1 MRNIFSLLFLII
13 CFSFAG
19 CVTDSLD
26 DSTPE
31 TEGPFFNTSD
41 GASAESPN
49 TGSDEDIDSSGQITA
64 GEWSDLTNWQY
75 WNDLKNNQEFTEEL
89 TQWGFY
95 LNHRL
100 SFTVE
105 NKAGL
110 PVIDAKLVLKDREGA
125 NIWSAKTDNKG
136 KAELWITP
144 FETSADLSLND
155 CSVWIN
161 GSKIHQTLKTY
172 EEGVNMVE
180 IRSPQTAP
188 NNVEI
193 AFIVDATGSMSDE
206 LEFLKDDLKNIIQK
220 VEKSGSNLDIA
231 TSSVFYRDEQDEYL
245 VKSSGFTNNIDNT
258 LAFINEQSAAGGGDF
273 PEAVHTALNTAL
285 EDLQWSSRARTRLA
299 FLILDAP
306 PHHREE
312 IKFDIQN
319 SVRLA
324 AQMGVKL
331 IPVTAS
337 GIDKNTEFLM
347 RHFSMATNSTY
358 VFITNHSGIG
368 NDHIEPSIGEYE
380 VELLNELLIR
390 LIGKYSE

>member
-1 MRNIFSLLFLII
+1 MRKTVSFLFLII
-13 CFSFAG
+13 CIAFAG

-31 TEGPFFNTSD
+31 TEGPFLNTSD
-41 GASAESPN
+41 GTSAESPN
-49 TGSDEDIDSSGQITA
+49 TGGQDVDYSGKITA
-64 GEWSDLTNWQY
+64 GEWSDLNNWQY
-75 WNDLKNNQEFTEEL
+75 WKDLKNNQEFTKEL
-89 TQWGFY
+89 KHWGFQ

-100 SFTVE
+100 SFAVK

-110 PVIDAKLVLKDREGA
+110 PVIDVKLVLKDGEGT

-144 FETSADLSLND
+144 FETSTDPSLDN

-161 GSKIHQTLKTY
+161 GSRINQALKTY

-180 IRSPQTAP
+180 LRSPQTAP

-220 VEKSGSNLDIA
+220 VEKSGSNLDIS

-245 VKSSGFTNNIDNT
+245 VKSSGFTTNIDNT

-273 PEAVHTALNTAL
+273 PK
-285 EDLQWSSRARTRLA
+285 
-299 FLILDAP
+299 P
-306 PHHREE
+306 C
-312 IKFDIQN
+312 
-319 SVRLA
+319 
-324 AQMGVKL
+324 
-331 IPVTAS
+331 IP
-337 GIDKNTEFLM
+337 
-347 RHFSMATNSTY
+347 R
-358 VFITNHSGIG
+358 
-368 NDHIEPSIGEYE
+368 
-380 VELLNELLIR
+380 
-390 LIGKYSE
+390 

>member
-1 MRNIFSLLFLII
+1 MRNILSLLFLII

-19 CVTDSLD
+19 CATDSVE

-31 TEGPFFNTSD
+31 KEDPFFNTSD
-41 GASAESPN
+41 RASAESPN
-49 TGSDEDIDSSGQITA
+49 TGADEDIDSSGQITA
-64 GEWSDLTNWQY
+64 GEWSDLNNWQY
-75 WNDLKNNQEFTEEL
+75 WKDLKNNQEFSEKL
-89 TQWGFY
+89 THWDFY

-110 PVIDAKLVLKDREGA
+110 PVIDAKLMLKDREGA
-125 NIWSAKTDNKG
+125 NIWSAKTDNTG
-136 KAELWITP
+136 NAELWITP
-144 FETSADLSLND
+144 FEKSADFSLND
-155 CSVWIN
+155 YSVWIN
-161 GSKIHQTLKTY
+161 GSKIKQTLKTY
-172 EEGVNMVE
+172 EEGVNNVE
-180 IRSPQTAP
+180 IRNPQTAP
-188 NNVEI
+188 KNVEI

-206 LEFLKDDLKNIIQK
+206 LEFLKDDLKSIIQK
-220 VEKSGSNLDIA
+220 VEKSGSNIDIS

-245 VKSSGFTNNIDNT
+245 VKSSGFTTNIDNT

-273 PEAVHTALNTAL
+273 PEAVHTALKTAL
-285 EDLQWSSRARTRLA
+285 QDLQWSSRARTRLA

-306 PHHREE
+306 PHHKREIIFE
-312 IKFDIQN
+312 IQN
-319 SVRLA
+319 SIKMA
-324 AQMGVKL
+324 AQLGIKL

-337 GIDKNTEFLM
+337 GIDKETEFLM